1 MFKRVLVANR
11 GEIAVRIIY
20 ALKELGVESVT
31 VYSEADRDA
40 LHVQLADYAICIG
53 PAPPKQ
59 SYLNFT
65 SIISAAIAT
74 GSEAIHPGYGFL
86 AENPEFAEAVEASG
100 LKFIGPS
107 SETIRLMGDKIEAK
121 KVMKEAGVPVLP
133 GTDEAVSSYE
143 EVVSVVKEIG
153 FPVIIKAAA
162 GGGGRGMRV
171 VNNESELEN
180 AFQLARAE
188 AEAAFNDPRVYI
200 EKYIAR
206 PRHIEIQV
214 LADEHGNAIHLGERE
229 CSIQRR
235 HQKLIEEAPSP
246 VVDESMRMRMG
257 EIALRGVKRIGYYSA
272 GTLEFLMDEDG
283 NFYFMEMNTRIQVE
297 HPVTEMVTEVDL
309 VKKQILVAAGEDIGL
324 KQEDVKFR
332 GHAIETRINAEDPE
346 RGFRPSP
353 GKIELLHFPGGPGV
367 RVDSYVYQ
375 GYTIPPFYDSL
386 IGKLIVKGRDREE
399 AISRLRRALEEVV
412 IEGVVTTVPFYQEL
426 IEHPDFVAGNIDTHF
441 IERFMK
447 ERG

>member
-20 ALKELGVESVT
+20 ALKELGIESVT
-31 VYSEADRDA
+31 VYSEADKDA
-40 LHVQLADYAICIG
+40 LHVQLADFAICIG
-53 PAPPKQ
+53 PASPKQ

-107 SETIRLMGDKIEAK
+107 PDTIRLMGDKIEAK

-133 GTDEAVSSYE
+133 GTDEAISSFD
-143 EVVSVVKEIG
+143 EVVDVVKEIG

-171 VNNESELEN
+171 VHNENELEN

-246 VVDESMRMRMG
+246 VVDEDTRVRMG

-309 VKKQILVAAGEDIGL
+309 VKKQILIAAGEELGL
-324 KQEDVKFR
+324 EQEDVKFR

-386 IGKLIVKGRDREE
+386 IGKLIVKGRDRGE

-426 IEHPDFVAGNIDTHF
+426 IEHPDFVAGNLDTHF
-441 IERFMK
+441 IDRFLK

>member
-20 ALKELGVESVT
+20 ALKELGIESVT

-53 PAPPKQ
+53 PASPKQ

-65 SIISAAIAT
+65 SIISAAVAT

-100 LKFIGPS
+100 IKFIGPS
-107 SETIRLMGDKIEAK
+107 SRTIRLMGDKIEAK
-121 KVMKEAGVPVLP
+121 KVMKEAGVPILP
-133 GTDEAVSSYE
+133 GTNEAIDRFE
-143 EVVSVVKEIG
+143 EAVSVVKEIG

-171 VNNESELEN
+171 VNDESELEI
-180 AFQLARAE
+180 AFQLAKSE

-200 EKYIAR
+200 EKYIPR

-235 HQKLIEEAPSP
+235 HQKLIEESPSP
-246 VVDESMRMRMG
+246 IVDEETRYRMG
-257 EIALRGVKRIGYYSA
+257 EIALRGVRKIGYYSA

-297 HPVTEMVTEVDL
+297 HPVTEMVTEIDL
-309 VKKQILVAAGEDIGL
+309 VKKQILIAAGEKLGL
-324 KQEDVKFR
+324 KQEDIHWH

-346 RGFRPSP
+346 KGFRPSP

-375 GYTIPPFYDSL
+375 GYTIPPYYDSL
-386 IGKLIVKGRDREE
+386 IGKLIVKGRDRKES
-399 AISRLRRALEEVV
+399 ISRLRRALEEVV
-412 IEGVVTTVPFYQEL
+412 IEGITTTVPFYQEL
-426 IEHPDFVAGNIDTHF
+426 IEHPDFVKGDIDTGF
-441 IERFMK
+441 IERFLK
-447 ERG
+447 ERR